1 MATLTGLG
9 LRVELPGGWDG
20 RIYGRE
26 VAGGTRAAL
35 HAGTFPLPGERGD
48 FGSGAVDVMG
58 SEDVLIVLLEYDPAC
73 TAQPLFQAEGPPGA
87 LEAEAFSPTV
97 LQRSLPGQAGS
108 QSFFSTG
115 GRAFCLYVVL
125 GQFANRS
132 RLVPVA
138 NRVLARIAVE
148 A

>member
-1 MATLTGLG
+1 
-9 LRVELPGGWDG
+9 
-20 RIYGRE
+20 
-26 VAGGTRAAL
+26 
-35 HAGTFPLPGERGD
+35 
-48 FGSGAVDVMG
+48 MG

-73 TAQPLFQAEGPPGA
+73 TAQPLFQSEGPPGA